1 VHNADFNNQTY
12 DGTALNKKNSILS
25 VNSDVNHN
33 KIREAGKVNIKS
45 NSILRERK
53 KSNAMMAKNHSLP
66 HLAGSDATNPPEVNN
81 SKNRLFDVIRNAS
94 NISEIIKRIKPL
106 KLRNN
111 KSRVEEDIFRWC
123 VKRVNCSLGEDLN
136 PYELKKQIFDSTEKN
151 PMTKLRCKSV
161 VPFHL
166 QTKRPPIKSDMD

>member
-1 VHNADFNNQTY
+1 MHNADFNNQTY
-12 DGTALNKKNSILS
+12 DGTALHKKTSILS
-25 VNSDVNHN
+25 TNSEVNQN
-33 KIREAGKVNIKS
+33 KIREAGKVNINS

-53 KSNAMMAKNHSLP
+53 KSNAAMNKNHSLP
-66 HLAGSDATNPPEVNN
+66 HLSGSNATSPPEVNN
-81 SKNRLFDVIRNAS
+81 SKNRLFDVIRNAN

-123 VKRVNCSLGEDLN
+123 ARRANCSLGEDFN

-151 PMTKLRCKSV
+151 PMTKLRCRSV
-161 VPFHL
+161 IPFHL
-166 QTKRPPIKSDMD
+166 QAKRAPFKGDSD